1 MAQLFKLPDLGEGL
15 HEAEIQ
21 EVLVAVGD
29 TVAEGETVLRAETDK
44 AAVDIPSPYDGT
56 VQEIKVQAGDV
67 VEVGAPL
74 ISFGNDA
81 GAEEEEAAEPAAKAA
96 EAEAEQRDQ
105 PEAKAKPPQ
114 QETPA
119 ADGEQ
124 PVPASPATRRLA
136 RELEVDLRQVEGS
149 GPGGRVTSE
158 DVRSFAE
165 EGPEAEAP
173 EAAEAE
179 EAREETAERT
189 QPALPAAAP
198 ELPDFTHWG
207 EVERVPLRSVRRT
220 TAQHMAQSWAQ
231 IPHVSHHEKADITE
245 LEKLRQ
251 ETAVALERDNL
262 TLTIFVL
269 KAAVAALQD
278 HPRFNASLDTEASE
292 IVLKQYYHVGLAVDT
307 DRGLIVPVLRDVDRK
322 PMLALADEFETAASR
337 TRAGETTVEDVQ
349 GGTFTITN
357 VGVLGGTHF
366 NPIINY
372 PQVAILGM
380 ARADWQPVVR
390 VTDESKD
397 MKWIEPRLLLP
408 LILAFDHRVVDG
420 ADAARFMN
428 QIVALLENPRR
439 LLVNI

>member
-1 MAQLFKLPDLGEGL
+1 
-15 HEAEIQ
+15 
-21 EVLVAVGD
+21 
-29 TVAEGETVLRAETDK
+29 
-44 AAVDIPSPYDGT
+44 
-56 VQEIKVQAGDV
+56 
-67 VEVGAPL
+67 
-74 ISFGNDA
+74 
-81 GAEEEEAAEPAAKAA
+81 
-96 EAEAEQRDQ
+96 
-105 PEAKAKPPQ
+105 
-114 QETPA
+114 
-119 ADGEQ
+119 
-124 PVPASPATRRLA
+124 
-136 RELEVDLRQVEGS
+136 
-149 GPGGRVTSE
+149 
-158 DVRSFAE
+158 
-165 EGPEAEAP
+165 
-173 EAAEAE
+173 
-179 EAREETAERT
+179 
-189 QPALPAAAP
+189 
-198 ELPDFTHWG
+198 
-207 EVERVPLRSVRRT
+207 
-220 TAQHMAQSWAQ
+220 
-231 IPHVSHHEKADITE
+231 
-245 LEKLRQ
+245 
-251 ETAVALERDNL
+251 
-262 TLTIFVL
+262 
-269 KAAVAALQD
+269 
-278 HPRFNASLDTEASE
+278 
-292 IVLKQYYHVGLAVDT
+292 VLKQYYHVGLAVDT